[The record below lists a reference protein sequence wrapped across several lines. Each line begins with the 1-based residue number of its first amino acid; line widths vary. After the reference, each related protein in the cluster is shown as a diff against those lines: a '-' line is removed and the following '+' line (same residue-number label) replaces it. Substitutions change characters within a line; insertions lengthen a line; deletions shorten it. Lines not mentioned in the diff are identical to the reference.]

1 MPRIRLLDQGTVNK
15 IAAGEVVERPASV
28 VKEMTEN
35 AIDAGA
41 DKITVEIKGGGIQLI
56 RITDNGC
63 GIAPEDVRTAF
74 LRHSTSKIRKVEDL
88 LKTTSLGFRG
98 EALASIAAV
107 ARVEMLTKTKDALT
121 GIRFVIEGGE
131 EKVFEEVA
139 CPSGTTILVENLFF
153 NTPPRKKFLKKESAE
168 AAAVTDLMQKLTLA
182 HPEISFRY
190 LNGKREPSIY
200 SSGNGNLK
208 NSIYAVFGKDIVDK
222 LIPVEGQVALESKVG
237 EESAIHVRGY
247 LSRPQLTKTNRSLEI
262 FFINGRYIHSALLE
276 KAVDEAFKDYIVP
289 GTFPAAIL
297 HLTMDPSS
305 LDVNVHPTKM
315 EIRFND
321 EEAVRRGVYEVLAGA
336 LKGEN
341 LIARIGDF
349 YKTPLPEEEPKEE
362 LRMPFLPKTPPK
374 GARVTTDY
382 KTRWRSD
389 IPEED
394 KNKIPKGYSFA
405 PISKAFIVE
414 EDNQAPKYDSQAP
427 KSDPKAPK
435 NGEGQEK
442 EAAEG
447 KEPKTAGA
455 IGGFANKGE
464 QIRVH
469 EDNTLPPPVVITE
482 KTVTDTAAKTLPHEL
497 RLIGQIFRTY
507 WIAEEKNVFYIVD
520 QHAAH
525 ERVLYDRYRKLLSE
539 GKVDTQVLM
548 EPQVVSVQPKALAEL
563 PRFQPILQKMG
574 YEVEAFGDDAV
585 IVRGVPFLFN
595 KALPAE
601 DTARMI
607 DMLYDGQ
614 IDTARDLLI
623 DKIAMMSCKA
633 AVKGNDAMSFMEAES
648 LLKQLFASS
657 NPYNCPHGRPTVISV
672 TEYQLEKRFK
682 RV

>member
-1 MPRIRLLDQGTVNK
+1 MPKIRLLDQGTVNK

-63 GIAPEDVRTAF
+63 GIPAEDVRTAF

-121 GIRFVIEGGE
+121 GVRFVIEGGE

-139 CPSGTTILVENLFF
+139 CPAGTTILVENLFF
-153 NTPPRKKFLKKESAE
+153 NTPPRKKFLKKETAE

-190 LNGKREPSIY
+190 LNGKKEPSIY

-208 NSIYAVFGKDIVDK
+208 NSIYAVYGKDIVDK
-222 LIPVEGQVALESKVG
+222 LIPVEGEVPVEGGAFDEAK
-237 EESAIHVRGY
+237 ITVRGY

-262 FFINGRYIHSALLE
+262 FFINGRYIRSALLE

-297 HLTMDPSS
+297 HLSMDPAS

-315 EIRFND
+315 EIRFNN
-321 EEAVRRGVYEVLAGA
+321 EEAVRKGVYEVLTNG

-341 LIARIGDF
+341 LITRIGDF
-349 YKTPLPEEEPKEE
+349 YKAPAPEVEEPKEE
-362 LRMPFLPKTPPK
+362 VRMPFLPKTPPK
-374 GARVTTDY
+374 GARITTEY
-382 KTRWRSD
+382 KTKWHSD
-389 IPEED
+389 VPQDE
-394 KNKIPKGYSFA
+394 KNKIPKDYSFA

-414 EDNQAPKYDSQAP
+414 EPTEEYQSPAPKD
-427 KSDPKAPK
+427 K
-435 NGEGQEK
+435 
-442 EAAEG
+442 
-447 KEPKTAGA
+447 KEPVLH
-455 IGGFANKGE
+455 E
-464 QIRVH
+464 QTEIQIH
-469 EDNTLPPPVVITE
+469 EGSILPPPAKVSETV
-482 KTVTDTAAKTLPHEL
+482 VTDTAAKTLPHEL
-497 RLIGQIFRTY
+497 KLIGQVFKTY
-507 WIAEEKNVFYIVD
+507 WIAEEKDVFYIVD

-525 ERVLYDRYRKLLSE
+525 ERVLYDRYREMLNRGE
-539 GKVDTQVLM
+539 VDTQVLM
-548 EPQVVSVQPKALAEL
+548 EPVVVSVSPKALADL
-563 PRFQPILQKMG
+563 DSYQPVFKKLG
-574 YEVEAFGDDAV
+574 YQVEAFGDDAV
-585 IVRGVPFLFN
+585 IVRGVPYLFN

-601 DTARMI
+601 DISKMI

-623 DKIAMMSCKA
+623 DKIATMSCKA

-682 RV
+682 RA